1 MIFAAICSSTAS
13 APSGVGYGRVGVT
26 PAAGGEGALLRSVW
40 QSFAE
45 LRALIEGRILAAI
58 PDRDIAGV
66 AVAFVTGS
74 QSAVPKDVL
83 QAMRDSGLAH
93 LLSVSGLHVGLVAG
107 ILFFLSRAMLALV
120 PPIALRYPIKKWA
133 AGLALA
139 GAVFYTLLSG
149 RQRAGGAR
157 LPDGGRRALRHYL

>member
-13 APSGVGYGRVGVT
+13 AAWVSA
-26 PAAGGEGALLRSVW
+26 AAGGEGARLRSVW
-40 QSFAE
+40 QGFAE

-149 RQRAGGAR
+149 ASVPVVRACLMAGV
-157 LPDGGRRALRHYL
+157 ALFAVIC

>member
-1 MIFAAICSSTAS
+1 VNDSDERRIVGDILFDRIGAVGI
-13 APSGVGYGRVGVT
+13 GYGRVGVT
-26 PAAGGEGALLRSVW
+26 PAAGGEGALLRAVW
-40 QSFAE
+40 QGFAE

-120 PPIALRYPIKKWA
+120 PPVALRYPIKKWA
-133 AGLALA
+133 LAWHSPA
-139 GAVFYTLLSG
+139 PSSIPCSPAPAC
-149 RQRAGGAR
+149 RWCAPA
-157 LPDGGRRALRHYL
+157 